1 MENIIEIKNL
11 KKKYD
16 DKFELGEID
25 IKIPKGIIVGLI
37 GENGAGKT
45 TLIKSML
52 NIIKIDSG
60 EIKIFGKDYKKEE
73 KEIKEDIGVVLDN
86 MFFPELLNAKDINNA
101 MKDVYKNWDSELYF
115 SYLKEFDLLDN
126 KPLKSMS
133 KGMRKKLEIA
143 TALAHKPKLL
153 ILDEP
158 TSGLDPVVR
167 NEVLDIF
174 LKFIEDEEHSILLST
189 HITSDLEHIAD
200 EIIFIDKGKKVL
212 QKSRDEIIDNYGIL
226 KCDIDYFSN
235 IDKKDMVAYKKTK
248 YAYEIFVIYIML
260 AFQGTFDV
268 TFIIPL
274 IGIMLFISTF
284 SYDDFNNWNSYAVTL
299 PNGRKNVVRAKY
311 IASIILTIILA
322 IVSLTIGIGISYT
335 KTNSINLDEII
346 SSLMGTM
353 LSSIII
359 ISLLYPIVFK
369 FGATNGRIILFA
381 VVFGIAGIGD

>member
-25 IKIPKGIIVGLI
+25 ITIPKGVIVGII

-45 TLIKSML
+45 TLIKLML
-52 NIIKIDSG
+52 NIIKSDNG
-60 EIKIFGKDYKKEE
+60 EIKIFGKDNKMKE

-86 MFFPELLNAKDINNA
+86 MFFPELLNAKDINNS
-101 MKDVYKNWDSELYF
+101 MKDIYKNWDSKLYF
-115 SYLKEFDLLDN
+115 SYLKEFDLPDN

-143 TALAHKPKLL
+143 TTLAHKPKLL

-167 NEVLDIF
+167 NEVLEIF
-174 LKFIEDEEHSILLST
+174 QKFIEDEEHSILLST

-235 IDKKDMVAYKKTK
+235 IDKKDIIAYKKTK
-248 YAYEIFVIYIML
+248 YAYEILVSNKEQASKKYHNCVIDKI
-260 AFQGTFDV
+260 
-268 TFIIPL
+268 
-274 IGIMLFISTF
+274 
-284 SYDDFNNWNSYAVTL
+284 TL
-299 PNGRKNVVRAKY
+299 E
-311 IASIILTIILA
+311 
-322 IVSLTIGIGISYT
+322 
-335 KTNSINLDEII
+335 D
-346 SSLMGTM
+346 LMVLVIKGEK
-353 LSSIII
+353 
-359 ISLLYPIVFK
+359 VC
-369 FGATNGRIILFA
+369 
-381 VVFGIAGIGD
+381 

>member
-16 DKFELGEID
+16 DKFELGNID
-25 IKIPKGIIVGLI
+25 ITIPKGVIVGLI

-73 KEIKEDIGVVLDN
+73 KVIKEDIGVVLDN
-86 MFFPELLNAKDINNA
+86 MFFPELLTAKDINNS
-101 MKDVYKNWDSELYF
+101 MKDIYKNWDSNLYF
-115 SYLKEFDLLDN
+115 SYIKEFDLPDN

-143 TALAHKPKLL
+143 TAISHKPKLL

-174 LKFIEDEEHSILLST
+174 QKFIENEEHSILLST

-235 IDKKDMVAYKKTK
+235 IDKKDIMAYKKTK
-248 YAYEIFVIYIML
+248 YAYEILVSNKEQASKKYHSCVIDKI
-260 AFQGTFDV
+260 
-268 TFIIPL
+268 
-274 IGIMLFISTF
+274 
-284 SYDDFNNWNSYAVTL
+284 TL
-299 PNGRKNVVRAKY
+299 EDLMV
-311 IASIILTIILA
+311 LA
-322 IVSLTIGIGISYT
+322 IKGEKIC
-335 KTNSINLDEII
+335 
-346 SSLMGTM
+346 
-353 LSSIII
+353 
-359 ISLLYPIVFK
+359 
-369 FGATNGRIILFA
+369 
-381 VVFGIAGIGD
+381 

>member
-16 DKFELGEID
+16 DKFELGKID
-25 IKIPKGIIVGLI
+25 IAIPKGVIVGLI

-73 KEIKEDIGVVLDN
+73 KTVKEDIGVVLDN

-101 MKDVYKNWDSELYF
+101 MKDVYKNWDSKLYF
-115 SYLKEFDLLDN
+115 SYLKEFGLPDN
-126 KPLKSMS
+126 KSLKSMS

-167 NEVLDIF
+167 SEVLEIF
-174 LKFIEDEEHSILLST
+174 QKFIEDEEHSIILST

-235 IDKKDMVAYKKTK
+235 IDKKDIIAYKKTK
-248 YAYEIFVIYIML
+248 YAYEILVNDKEQASKKYHNCVIDKITLEDLML
-260 AFQGTFDV
+260 LVIKGEK
-268 TFIIPL
+268 IC
-274 IGIMLFISTF
+274 
-284 SYDDFNNWNSYAVTL
+284 
-299 PNGRKNVVRAKY
+299 
-311 IASIILTIILA
+311 
-322 IVSLTIGIGISYT
+322 
-335 KTNSINLDEII
+335 
-346 SSLMGTM
+346 
-353 LSSIII
+353 
-359 ISLLYPIVFK
+359 
-369 FGATNGRIILFA
+369 
-381 VVFGIAGIGD
+381 

>member
-1 MENIIEIKNL
+1 MENIIDIKKL

-16 DKFELGEID
+16 DKFELGKID
-25 IKIPKGIIVGLI
+25 ISIPKGVIVGLI

-73 KEIKEDIGVVLDN
+73 KEIKEDIGIVLDN

-115 SYLKEFDLLDN
+115 SYLKEFDLPDN

-133 KGMRKKLEIA
+133 KGMRKKLEIVA
-143 TALAHKPKLL
+143 AISHKPKLL

-167 NEVLDIF
+167 SEVLEIF
-174 LKFIEDEEHSILLST
+174 QKFIEDEEHSILLST

-235 IDKKDMVAYKKTK
+235 IDKKDIIAYKKTK
-248 YAYEIFVIYIML
+248 YAYEILVNDKEQASKKYHNCVIDKI
-260 AFQGTFDV
+260 
-268 TFIIPL
+268 
-274 IGIMLFISTF
+274 
-284 SYDDFNNWNSYAVTL
+284 TL
-299 PNGRKNVVRAKY
+299 E
-311 IASIILTIILA
+311 
-322 IVSLTIGIGISYT
+322 
-335 KTNSINLDEII
+335 D
-346 SSLMGTM
+346 LMVLVIKGEK
-353 LSSIII
+353 IC
-359 ISLLYPIVFK
+359 
-369 FGATNGRIILFA
+369 
-381 VVFGIAGIGD
+381 